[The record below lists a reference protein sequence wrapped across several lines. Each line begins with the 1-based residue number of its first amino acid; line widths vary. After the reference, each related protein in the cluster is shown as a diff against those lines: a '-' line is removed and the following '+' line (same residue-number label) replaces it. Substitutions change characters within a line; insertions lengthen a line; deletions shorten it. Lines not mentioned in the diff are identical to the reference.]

1 MKSVI
6 QEVIFKKE
14 FPNKFGIKKD
24 PKDET
29 GTMYSF
35 HVKYDNIVAVYN
47 SKYKDQKKFIPGQE
61 AEFTEE
67 TKTWTDKDGNLKE
80 YFVIKPIM
88 QNRQS
93 NFGRALG
100 KEKAR
105 YSAMAV
111 SYSKDLVVGGRIQLG
126 ELPDYAW
133 IMFELMNEMDKTLE
147 S

>member
-1 MKSVI
+1 MKAIIDSVK
-6 QEVIFKKE
+6 FTKE
-14 FPNKFGIKKD
+14 FDGKYGKQ
-24 PKDET
+24 
-29 GTMYSF
+29 YSF
-35 HVKYDNIVAVYN
+35 VVKYGDIQAFYN
-47 SKYKDQKKFIPGQE
+47 SKYKDQKTFIPGKE

-67 TKTWTDKDGNLKE
+67 TKTYTDKKTGDIKDYL
-80 YFVIKPIM
+80 VIKPM
-88 QNRQS
+88 NQNRQS
-93 NFGRALG
+93 NFGKALG

-111 SYSKDLVVGGRIQLG
+111 SYSKDLVNGGRIQLS

>member
-1 MKSVI
+1 MKALITDV
-6 QEVIFKKE
+6 QYVKE
-14 FPNKFGIKKD
+14 FKTKYGV
-24 PKDET
+24 
-29 GTMYSF
+29 MYSF
-35 HVKYDNIVAVYN
+35 RVKYDDESALYS
-47 SKYKDQKKFIPGQE
+47 SKYKDQNKFIVGQE

-67 TKTWTDKDGNLKE
+67 VRTYNDNQGNVQE
-80 YFVIKPIM
+80 YKIIKPLA

-93 NFGRALG
+93 NFGKALG

-111 SYSKDLVVGGRIQLG
+111 SYSKDLVIGGRIQLS

-147 S
+147 A

>member
-1 MKSVI
+1 MKAII
-6 QEVIFKKE
+6 QEVKFRKE
-14 FPNKFGIKKD
+14 FPSKFGIKKD
-24 PKDET
+24 PKDEI

-35 HVKYDNIVAVYN
+35 SVKYDDVVAIYN

-61 AEFTEE
+61 TEFTEE
-67 TKTWTDKDGNLKE
+67 IKTYEKDGQTKE
-80 YFVIKPIM
+80 YTVIKPLT

-93 NFGRALG
+93 NFGKALG

-111 SYSKDLVVGGRIQLG
+111 SYAKDLVIGGRIQRE
-126 ELPDYAW
+126 ELSDMAW
-133 IMFELMNEMDKTLE
+133 ILFELMNEMDKTLE

>member
-1 MKSVI
+1 MKAEITDVK
-6 QEVIFKKE
+6 FKKE
-14 FPNKFGIKKD
+14 FESKYGTLYQFVVSY
-24 PKDET
+24 DE
-29 GTMYSF
+29 
-35 HVKYDNIVAVYN
+35 VKAIYN

-67 TKTWTDKDGNLKE
+67 TKTFNDKQTGEQKE
-80 YFVIKPIM
+80 YKVIKPVL

-93 NFGRALG
+93 NFGKALG

-111 SYSKDLVVGGRIQLG
+111 SYSKDLVIGGRIQIG

-133 IMFELMNEMDKTLE
+133 IMFELMNEMDKSLE

>member
-1 MKSVI
+1 MKAI
-6 QEVIFKKE
+6 ITEVKFSKE
-14 FPNKFGIKKD
+14 FDSKFGKLY
-24 PKDET
+24 T
-29 GTMYSF
+29 F
-35 HVKYDNIVAVYN
+35 HVKYDDIVAVYN
-47 SKYKDQKKFIPGQE
+47 SKYKDQKKFIAGQE

-67 TKTWTDKDGNLKE
+67 TKTYTDKQGNQKE
-80 YFVIKPIM
+80 YIVIKPPS

-93 NFGRALG
+93 NFGKALG

-111 SYSKDLVVGGRIQLG
+111 SYSKDLVVGGRIQLS

-147 S
+147 

>member
-1 MKSVI
+1 MKAVI
-6 QEVIFKKE
+6 QEVKFTKE
-14 FPNKFGIKKD
+14 FDSKFGKL
-24 PKDET
+24 
-29 GTMYSF
+29 YSF
-35 HVKYDNIVAVYN
+35 RVKYDNQVAVYN
-47 SKYKDQKKFIPGQE
+47 SKYKDQKKFIAGQE

-67 TKTWTDKDGNLKE
+67 TKTYTDKEGNPKE
-80 YFVIKPIM
+80 YVVIKLPS

-93 NFGRALG
+93 NFGKALG

-111 SYSKDLVVGGRIQLG
+111 SYSKDLVIGGRIQLS

-147 S
+147 Q